1 MPTPR
6 STNLTFNQLI
16 SLFFS
21 RLSVPLYE
29 SRFCI
34 FVFLHDKF
42 AVHECQN
49 ARIVQEMDHNHYEY
63 IFFEWCEGQSH
74 YEEEGGRTMYMIWW
88 QDSLL
93 LKNTWVKANL
103 AWRFLFLLLFLT
115 NLHSYRFIGNYIIY
129 LAKTDH
135 YFVRV
140 RLILFWMTQF
150 GVFAKKETNE
160 TWVIAT
166 IAHLLQLSLLSR
178 PYAIDSNVSTRLQE
192 ISNLFIRKRK
202 KK

>member
-1 MPTPR
+1 MVWR
-6 STNLTFNQLI
+6 SVTL
-16 SLFFS
+16 
-21 RLSVPLYE
+21 
-29 SRFCI
+29 
-34 FVFLHDKF
+34 
-42 AVHECQN
+42 
-49 ARIVQEMDHNHYEY
+49 
-63 IFFEWCEGQSH
+63 W
-74 YEEEGGRTMYMIWW
+74 GGGWKNYMIWW

-192 ISNLFIRKRK
+192 ISNLFIRKIK
-202 KK
+202 KIWKKLWNYPSNWLWTWHCLPIRLAGFV